1 MIDTDNSGSLQAKE
15 LKNKLGDQYDMKYYH
30 QLISFFDDDKDGEVF
45 YVSYVDQSF
54 LIQEDDENDLG
65 TMILF
70 LNNPFYFIIFF
81 IILILLKYS

>member
-45 YVSYVDQSF
+45 YASYVDQSF
-54 LIQEDDENDLG
+54 LIQEDDENDIG

-70 LNNPFYFIIFF
+70 LRKSFLFYYIFLSYLF
-81 IILILLKYS
+81 C